1 MNWKI
6 NAALVAALLAL
17 FALIFFVPME
27 HDIALILGLIS
38 MVLFLLI
45 VASAAMASLRWVKG
59 KLRTAR
65 H

>member
-17 FALIFFVPME
+17 FALIFFIPME
-27 HDIALILGLIS
+27 HDVALILGLIS

-45 VASAAMASLRWVKG
+45 VAGAAMSSVRWIKG

>member
-6 NAALVAALLAL
+6 NAALFGALLVL

-27 HDIALILGLIS
+27 HDMALILGLVS
-38 MVLFLLI
+38 MVLFLLLI
-45 VASAAMASLRWVKG
+45 AGAAMTSVRWLKG
-59 KLRTAR
+59 KLRTVR